1 MDLETVF
8 LDESVMILHTWQQQ
22 SRILHRCHEKHLCSL
37 IDESDIVN
45 VVSCDDIFMLTNA
58 DSLSPFEIS
67 SLSLSLSLIVLN
79 ESGFFSVAATEDG
92 KRC

>member
-1 MDLETVF
+1 M
-8 LDESVMILHTWQQQ
+8 
-22 SRILHRCHEKHLCSL
+22 CSL

>member
-1 MDLETVF
+1 M
-8 LDESVMILHTWQQQ
+8 
-22 SRILHRCHEKHLCSL
+22 CSL

-67 SLSLSLSLIVLN
+67 PLIVLN

>member
-1 MDLETVF
+1 M
-8 LDESVMILHTWQQQ
+8 
-22 SRILHRCHEKHLCSL
+22 
-37 IDESDIVN
+37 N

>member
-1 MDLETVF
+1 
-8 LDESVMILHTWQQQ
+8 MILHTWQQQ

-67 SLSLSLSLIVLN
+67 SLIVLN